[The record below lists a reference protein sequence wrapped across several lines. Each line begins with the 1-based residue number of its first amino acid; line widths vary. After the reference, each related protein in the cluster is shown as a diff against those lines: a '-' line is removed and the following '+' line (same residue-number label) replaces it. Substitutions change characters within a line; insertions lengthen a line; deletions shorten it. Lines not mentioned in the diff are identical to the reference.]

1 MFTPAG
7 FLSQS
12 LLKYFAA
19 FRSARRE
26 KTFFSPLE
34 KNLCQKYRSHS
45 GFTVT
50 STDCTKESSILN
62 LWALFDET
70 KCRALHKKS
79 SWGMSSIHGVM
90 GHLTCSLFRATLW
103 FWLAISKR
111 CACSD
116 IAKLASVW
124 TFPKITR
131 VLSAHLYESWLK
143 GMMISAENCIIFS
156 YVKHRWS
163 SHDLTQSDMMNCG
176 LFSLNFLKGLCWAE
190 KTELEAVIARL
201 W

>member
-1 MFTPAG
+1 MYGFT
-7 FLSQS
+7 
-12 LLKYFAA
+12 
-19 FRSARRE
+19 E
-26 KTFFSPLE
+26 KTDDDNYTLCLLQLDFYPKASWSTLQHLDLQGGRRLFSPLE

-90 GHLTCSLFRATLW
+90 GHLTCSLFGATLW
-103 FWLAISKR
+103 FWLTISKR

-124 TFPKITR
+124 TFP
-131 VLSAHLYESWLK
+131 
-143 GMMISAENCIIFS
+143 
-156 YVKHRWS
+156 
-163 SHDLTQSDMMNCG
+163 
-176 LFSLNFLKGLCWAE
+176 
-190 KTELEAVIARL
+190 
-201 W
+201 